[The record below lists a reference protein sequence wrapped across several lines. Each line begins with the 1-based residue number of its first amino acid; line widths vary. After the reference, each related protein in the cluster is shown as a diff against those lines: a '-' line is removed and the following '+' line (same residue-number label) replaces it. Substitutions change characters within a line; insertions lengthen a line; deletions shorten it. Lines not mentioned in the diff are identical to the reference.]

1 MLASLILKHRRERP
15 LLRKH
20 PWIFSGGVERIDGD
34 PQPGDTI
41 EVHDSTGK
49 WIARAAYSPNSQII
63 ARVWT
68 FDVEEKIDRDF
79 IRKRIEA
86 AVAYRE
92 SLGLS
97 KVTNAWRLVFGE
109 ADGLPG
115 LVIDRYGDIAV
126 CQFLTVA
133 MDRWKRVITD
143 ILMDMPDIN
152 TVYERSDTNARAREG
167 LEVADGLLAGKP
179 LPTQFLMTEYGLNLW
194 VDIANGHKTGCYLDQ
209 RENRRAFPIDLHGK
223 SVLNCFCYT
232 GGFGLRAAS
241 LGASSVT
248 QVDSS
253 ENALEMARKN
263 ADANHLDENVFSYEK
278 ADVFQ
283 YLRTCRDSRKSFDLI
298 VLDPPKLIE
307 TQAQLEKGCR
317 GYKDLNLLALKL
329 LNPGGALLTFS
340 CSGAMTPELFQ
351 KVVGDAARD
360 AGKSPR
366 VARILQQ
373 APDHP
378 LSLDIPE
385 ADYLTGLELL
395 L

>member
-1 MLASLILKHRRERP
+1 MIASLILKHRRERS

-20 PWIFSGGVERIDGD
+20 PWIFSGGVERIDGE

-49 WIARAAYSPNSQII
+49 WVARAAYSPESQII

-68 FDVEEKIDRDF
+68 FDPDEKVDRDF
-79 IRKRIEA
+79 IRKRLEA
-86 AVAYRE
+86 AIAYRDA
-92 SLGLS
+92 LGIS
-97 KVTNAWRLVFGE
+97 HYTNAWRLVFSE

-115 LVIDRYGDIAV
+115 LIIDRYGDIAV

-133 MDRWKRVITD
+133 MDRWKYVITE
-143 ILMDMPDIN
+143 ILLNQPNIHS
-152 TVYERSDTNARAREG
+152 VYERSDTNARKREG
-167 LEVADGLLAGKP
+167 LPETNGLIDGKP
-179 LPTQFLMTEYGLNLW
+179 IPDLFLLHEYGMDLW

-209 RENRRAFPIDLHGK
+209 RENRREFPIDLNGK

-232 GGFGLRAAS
+232 GAFGIRAAMY
-241 LGASSVT
+241 GADSVV

-253 ENALEMARKN
+253 ENALELARKN
-263 ADANHLDENVFSYEK
+263 SDANHLDANVFSYEK

-283 YLRTCRDSRKSFDLI
+283 FLRTCRDSRKSFDLI
-298 VLDPPKLIE
+298 ILDPPKLAE
-307 TQAQLEKGCR
+307 TQSQIEKACR
-317 GYKDLNLLALKL
+317 GYKDINLLAFKL

-340 CSGAMTPELFQ
+340 CSGAMTPELFR

-360 AGKSPR
+360 AGKTPR
-366 VARILQQ
+366 ISRILQQ

-378 LSLDIPE
+378 LSLDLPE

-395 L
+395 M

>member
-1 MLASLILKHRRERP
+1 MLASLILKRRRERS

-41 EVHDSTGK
+41 EIHDSTGK
-49 WIARAAYSPNSQII
+49 WIARAAYSPSSQII

-86 AVAYRE
+86 AVQYRE

-115 LVIDRYGDIAV
+115 LVVDRYGDIAV

-167 LEVADGLLAGKP
+167 LEVAEGLLAGKP
-179 LPTQFLMTEYGLNLW
+179 LPEKFLLNEYGLKLW
-194 VDIANGHKTGCYLDQ
+194 VDIANGHKTGYYLDQ

-241 LGASSVT
+241 LGAASVT

-263 ADANHLDENVFSYEK
+263 VEANQLDGSVFTYEK

-298 VLDPPKLIE
+298 IPAGKGLPRLQRSQPPGAQAVESRRSVADVL
-307 TQAQLEKGCR
+307 
-317 GYKDLNLLALKL
+317 LLWRHDAR
-329 LNPGGALLTFS
+329 TV
-340 CSGAMTPELFQ
+340 PESRRRRRTGRRQ
-351 KVVGDAARD
+351 VAARVAHPP
-360 AGKSPR
+360 AG
-366 VARILQQ
+366 ARPS
-373 APDHP
+373 AFTRHSGSR
-378 LSLDIPE
+378 LSDRP
-385 ADYLTGLELL
+385 
-395 L
+395 

>member
-1 MLASLILKHRRERP
+1 MLASLILKRRRERS

-20 PWIFSGGVERIDGD
+20 PWIFSGGVERIDGE

-41 EVHDSTGK
+41 EIHDSTGK
-49 WIARAAYSPNSQII
+49 WIARAAYSPSSQII

-86 AVAYRE
+86 AVQYRE

-115 LVIDRYGDIAV
+115 LVVDRYGDIAV

-167 LEVADGLLAGKP
+167 LEVAEGLLAGKP
-179 LPTQFLMTEYGLNLW
+179 LPEKFL
-194 VDIANGHKTGCYLDQ
+194 ANGHKTGYYLDQ

-241 LGASSVT
+241 LGAASVT

-263 ADANHLDENVFSYEK
+263 VEANQLDESVFTYEK

-298 VLDPPKLIE
+298 ILDPPKLIE

-366 VARILQQ
+366 VSRILQQ